1 MSKTYINKTT
11 WHRWLP
17 TVRTGLLTLIALVG
31 LFLPSAQGGSSQSA
45 ASLAPGEAFTSAI
58 HTMAADLFAHV
69 GDPHPETGDL
79 SDGIAFASFVELKNL
94 TYTSSFGRYLAEQLM
109 SEFQQKGY
117 QVIEIRKSTSLT
129 IQEKRGEYGLSRDI
143 AEISPSLA
151 ARVLVTGTYTLTG
164 DQILVNARAIDNKN
178 AMLLSSATMSFPRN
192 QVTDLLL
199 ADRIKAMPRQRGVAS
214 TMVKRLER

>member
-1 MSKTYINKTT
+1 MSKTYLNKKTCY
-11 WHRWLP
+11 RWLP
-17 TVRTGLLTLIALVG
+17 VVRTGLLALIAVVG
-31 LFLPSAQGGSSQSA
+31 LFPPFVQGGSPQSA

-58 HTMAADLFAHV
+58 HTMATGLFAHV

-143 AEISPSLA
+143 AEISPSVA

-178 AMLLSSATMSFPRN
+178 AMLLSSAIMSFPRN

-199 ADRIKAMPRQRGVAS
+199 ADRIKATPRQREIS
-214 TMVKRLER
+214 TTMVKRLER